1 MDEKIPF
8 LVESPNGHDREEV
21 PTSKAKEAVEGHL
34 RDDKLVMVEKEDGGT
49 ELLTS
54 TDLPNDDKSTSEFAR
69 KFEHIKSATVSNKVK
84 GG

>member
-1 MDEKIPF
+1 MKEKIPF
-8 LVESPNGHDREEV
+8 LVESSNGHDREEV
-21 PTSKAKEAVEGHL
+21 PENQAGEAVKKHL
-34 RDDKLVMVEKEDGGT
+34 QQDKLVMVEKEGGGT

>member
-1 MDEKIPF
+1 MGKIPF
-8 LVESPNGHDREEV
+8 LVESSNGHDKVEV
-21 PTSKAKEAVEGHL
+21 PKENAGEVVKEHL
-34 RDDKLVMVEKEDGGT
+34 RDDKLVTIEQDGGTT

-54 TDLPNDDKSTSEFAR
+54 TDLPKDDQSTSEFAR